1 MVKRIKREPL
11 RTSPTQSPVRGK
23 GETRLDEVA
32 VADGRTIA
40 VGLFGLV
47 VVVGGTTGIG
57 LAVGVAGVAE
67 QAAWVINATSISA

>member
-1 MVKRIKREPL
+1 M
-11 RTSPTQSPVRGK
+11 
-23 GETRLDEVA
+23 LDEVA
-32 VADGRTIA
+32 VSDGRTIA
-40 VGLFGLV
+40 VGLFGIV